1 MSEVFYA
8 KKSNGSSFIVDV
20 VHTDMMSD
28 VMTVEYNGQEY
39 TMKYNHFSHMYEGFV
54 DGQEG
59 YLV

>member
-20 VHTDMMSD
+20 VHTDMIND
-28 VMTVEYNGQEY
+28 IMTVEYKGQEY
-39 TMKYNHFSHMYEGFV
+39 KMEYNHFSHMYEGFV

-59 YLV
+59 YMV